1 MSLTQYNT
9 DINNDKFWKM
19 DTIVEFYVDIKKVF
33 SQIIGIPMGFDAAP
47 FFQTCFYT
55 IIRADG

>member
-1 MSLTQYNT
+1 
-9 DINNDKFWKM
+9 M
-19 DTIVEFYVDIKKVF
+19 DTIVEFHMDIKRIF